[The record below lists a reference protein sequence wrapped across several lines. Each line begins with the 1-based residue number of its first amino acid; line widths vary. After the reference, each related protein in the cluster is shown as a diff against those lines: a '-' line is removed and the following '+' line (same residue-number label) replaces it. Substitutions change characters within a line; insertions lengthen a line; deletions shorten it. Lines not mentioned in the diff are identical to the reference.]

1 MSDFCD
7 FVPDDPSCKTDTGTG
22 PVDPEPSGGDGG
34 DGSGG
39 DVDMSGGDMKMDG
52 EHHGKGEMTWA
63 EFDEKAGEYFHP
75 MDGNLAYLG
84 VAVGATVDL
93 IMHGFVWHESN
104 ADTLSQAASGASN
117 TDYYSLLHKIEIYG
131 GLAMWGPAALT
142 QLLAT
147 FGIMVGIN
155 MLVWGMYLPLL
166 GLAVELAIMVLGFLA
181 YNQFWDQATMA
192 SPNAT
197 AGAYIATMEREMAL
211 HTASHVA
218 GAFELYL
225 EMANWLWAA
234 YMNSPEEAKE
244 EWRKDK
250 DFLMMLKLKPE
261 DVEDWE
267 SGAEGEMMEDDM
279 MTANLMT
286 GIPSPR
292 KLFRF

>member
-7 FVPDDPSCKTDTGTG
+7 FVPDDPSCQTAPE
-22 PVDPEPSGGDGG
+22 PVDVVDNGGDG
-34 DGSGG
+34 DTSGM
-39 DVDMSGGDMKMDG
+39 VDGGDMKMDKG
-52 EHHGKGEMTWA
+52 DHDDGEMTWA
-63 EFDEKAGEYFHP
+63 KFDEKAGEYFHP

-93 IMHGFVWHESN
+93 VMHGFVWHESN

-117 TDYYSLLHKIEIYG
+117 TDYYNLLHMVEIYG

-155 MLVWGMYLPLL
+155 MLVWGMVLPLL
-166 GLAVELAIMVLGFLA
+166 GLIVELGIGVLGFMA

-192 SPNAT
+192 TPNAT
-197 AGAYIATMEREMAL
+197 AGAYVATMEREMAL
-211 HTASHVA
+211 HTASHVT

-225 EMANWLWAA
+225 EMGNWLWAA
-234 YMNSPEEAKE
+234 YMNSSEEAKMG
-244 EWRKDK
+244 WREDK
-250 DFLMMLKLKPE
+250 DFLMMLHLKPE
-261 DVEDWE
+261 DVKDWE
-267 SGAEGEMMEDDM
+267 SGAEDDDM
-279 MTANLMT
+279 MMDDDMVANLMA